1 MAQNRT
7 AGPREPRQHAISG
20 FETTRNWRGEVAS
33 LGWPTMQ
40 LLSMI
45 ACRIFRQPLAFLC
58 IACLLSLSAGLQALA
73 GDEPP
78 APVAAPA
85 GTPPAAEAPAAASP
99 SAEAPASDKK
109 PDGGFN
115 VEIPQ
120 APNPRNPVPIGYI
133 REVGDQPRPASRVDV
148 EPSDAGISGAKMAND
163 ENNAGGQFTG
173 ELYSLDVSTAT
184 SADKAVEALQKFYD
198 AGHHFMI
205 VDASADTLLKL
216 SDFAKDKDILLF
228 NIRATDVSLRQE
240 DCRANIMH
248 VAPDRFMLADAL
260 AQYLVVQ
267 KWTNWLLV
275 RGSTPGDLA
284 YADAIKRAAGRFG
297 ATIVDDREYKD
308 TSGGRRD
315 DVGTIPPGKQ
325 ASADAAFAAVPD
337 YQIIIVADEDQLFGP
352 YMPYRGGADPRP
364 VAGTTGLTATT
375 WSPGHEKWGAT
386 QANNHFQKDYK
397 RLMLPIDYQAYVAAR
412 TIGEAVTRNSGA
424 DFATVAAFIHGPE
437 LQLAPFK
444 GIKQQYRPWDGQFRQ
459 PILIATDKVP
469 VSMSPQRGFPHASEI
484 EMDTLGI
491 DQPESQCKM

>member
-1 MAQNRT
+1 MQPSAKNSCRKL
-7 AGPREPRQHAISG
+7 RQSLPFLRVFGLLAVFVG
-20 FETTRNWRGEVAS
+20 LELATTN
-33 LGWPTMQ
+33 
-40 LLSMI
+40 
-45 ACRIFRQPLAFLC
+45 
-58 IACLLSLSAGLQALA
+58 ALA
-73 GDEPP
+73 GDESP
-78 APVAAPA
+78 APATTLPA
-85 GTPPAAEAPAAASP
+85 SPPAAEAPAADAKGP
-99 SAEAPASDKK
+99 E
-109 PDGGFN
+109 GGFN

-120 APNPRNPVPIGYI
+120 SPPPRNPVPIGYI
-133 REVGDQPRPASRVDV
+133 REVLDHPRPASRVDV
-148 EPSDAGISGAKMAND
+148 APLDAGVAGAKMAND

-184 SADKAVEALQKFYD
+184 SGDKAVEAAQKLYD
-198 AGHHFMI
+198 SGHHFFI

-216 SDFAKDKDILLF
+216 ADFAKDKDMLLF
-228 NIRATDVSLRQE
+228 NISAQDVSLRQE
-240 DCRANIMH
+240 NCRANVMH
-248 VAPDRFMLADAL
+248 VVPDRYMLADAL

-267 KWTNWLLV
+267 KWTNWLV
-275 RGSTPGDLA
+275 VHGSTPGDLA
-284 YADAIKRAAGRFG
+284 YAEAIKRAAGRFS
-297 ATIVDDREYKD
+297 ATIVDVREYED

-325 ASADAAFAAVPD
+325 ASADDAFAPLHD
-337 YQIIIVADEDQLFGP
+337 YQVIVVADEDQQFGP

-424 DFATVAAFIHGPE
+424 DFATIAAFIHGPE

-469 VSMSPQRGFPHASEI
+469 VSLSPQRGFSHTGKAEI

-491 DQPESQCKM
+491 DRPESQCKM

>member
-1 MAQNRT
+1 
-7 AGPREPRQHAISG
+7 
-20 FETTRNWRGEVAS
+20 
-33 LGWPTMQ
+33 
-40 LLSMI
+40 MI
-45 ACRIFRQPLAFLC
+45 FCRIFRQSLPFLC
-58 IACLLSLSAGLQALA
+58 AFGLLAVFVGLEFATTNAFAGEESPASAAT
-73 GDEPP
+73 PP
-78 APVAAPA
+78 
-85 GTPPAAEAPAAASP
+85 GSPPAAEAPAPDAKS
-99 SAEAPASDKK
+99 K
-109 PDGGFN
+109 DGGFT

-120 APNPRNPVPIGYI
+120 SPTRNPVPIGYI
-133 REVGDQPRPASRVDV
+133 REVLDHPRPASRVDV
-148 EPSDAGISGAKMAND
+148 APLDAGVAGAKMAND

-173 ELYSLDVSTAT
+173 EIYSLDVSTVT
-184 SADKAVEALQKFYD
+184 SGDKAVEAAQKLYD
-198 AGHHFMI
+198 SGHHFFI

-216 SDFAKDKDILLF
+216 ADFAKGKNILLF
-228 NIRATDVSLRQE
+228 NISAEDVSLRQE
-240 DCRANIMH
+240 NCRANIMH
-248 VAPDRFMLADAL
+248 VVPDRYMLADAL

-267 KWTNWLLV
+267 KWVNWLLV
-275 RGSTPGDLA
+275 HGSTPGDLA
-284 YADAIKRAAGRFG
+284 YAEAVKRAAGRFG
-297 ATIVDDREYKD
+297 ATIVDVREYKD

-315 DVGTIPPGKQ
+315 DVGTIPPSDPPGKQ
-325 ASADAAFAAVPD
+325 ASADDAFAPVPD
-337 YQIIIVADEDQLFGP
+337 YQVIVVADEDQQFGP

-424 DFATVAAFIHGPE
+424 DFATIAAFIHGPE

-469 VSMSPQRGFPHASEI
+469 VSLSPQRGFSHTGNVEI